1 MFENLVNQKCR
12 ETNIRNIL
20 LSRRFENLVNQECR
34 ETAKTASIIALSFEN
49 LVNQE
54 CRETAKTASIIALS
68 FESLVNQEYRTLNI
82 YICNQIHGEHPQPTK
97 TKIWRV
103 LSNPTKGVYKR
114 ERPPCNEP
122 ILSRKNLKVNTNT
135 MTPTNQGVFL

>member
-1 MFENLVNQKCR
+1 MEIPPYK
-12 ETNIRNIL
+12 E
-20 LSRRFENLVNQECR
+20 FENLVNQECR
-34 ETAKTASIIALSFEN
+34 KTPTKCRWWQSAFENHVNQECRKTYCRCTKLNNGFEN

-54 CRETAKTASIIALS
+54 CRKIIAGHGRMMAA
-68 FESLVNQEYRTLNI
+68 FESLVNQEYRTLNK
-82 YICNQIHGEHPQPTK
+82 YICNQMHGKTYKPTK

-122 ILSRKNLKVNTNT
+122 ILSRKTLKVNTT
-135 MTPTNQGVFL
+135 L

>member
-20 LSRRFENLVNQECR
+20 LSRR
-34 ETAKTASIIALSFEN
+34 FEN

-103 LSNPTKGVYKR
+103 LPNPSKRIFKR

-122 ILSRKNLKVNTNT
+122 ILSRKTLKVNTNT

>member
-1 MFENLVNQKCR
+1 MR
-12 ETNIRNIL
+12 
-20 LSRRFENLVNQECR
+20 
-34 ETAKTASIIALSFEN
+34 FEN

-82 YICNQIHGEHPQPTK
+82 YICNQIHGEPPQPTK

-103 LSNPTKGVYKR
+103 LPNPSKRILKR
-114 ERPPCNEP
+114 ERPPCNES
-122 ILSRKNLKVNTNT
+122 IISTETLKVN
-135 MTPTNQGVFL
+135 P